1 MTLSVLRQ
9 WLWLLRPL
17 PLLLLSSLLLPLPLP
32 PVAATVVAAGVA
44 VTAVADVAAPLLL
57 AQACTSCVN
66 STPAKLSLFSSLSG
80 GPAASMT
87 TPTTGPDP
95 SAGPGHQ
102 LRDRQVELLLELVA
116 VRAAPSTMPN
126 RRLSALVDRIFDE
139 TQESQQ
145 HIRFCQA
152 LDTLVHVVFEMSR
165 SEAADG
171 QLPADH
177 PRARSRSRSPRDNG

>member
-1 MTLSVLRQ
+1 MTLVTTSVGGGGAEKAE
-9 WLWLLRPL
+9 L
-17 PLLLLSSLLLPLPLP
+17 PLLAAIVSAVTVFS
-32 PVAATVVAAGVA
+32 AIDATVFAHSFYFLCKQHSRKAI
-44 VTAVADVAAPLLL
+44 TFQLSFRR
-57 AQACTSCVN
+57 ACCFHDDSYDW
-66 STPAKLSLFSSLSG
+66 A
-80 GPAASMT
+80 
-87 TPTTGPDP
+87 DP
-95 SAGPGHQ
+95 SAGPGHP